1 MKKALKRLL
10 ALVLVLSMSTIVF
23 GYTVDEIMGDKY
35 PLKDYLDGVNY
46 FSVNPKS
53 CYKNAEFFD
62 EAEDWITKS
71 SSGDS
76 RYIIE
81 FGNYP
86 QDGVSDMAKEP
97 IKWVI
102 LEKVNGM
109 ALLMSLKVLDAKQM
123 YKMTKEQYEATDVSN
138 ETVWTYENSDL
149 RKWLN
154 NEFYNKAFSSS
165 EKKYIVQ
172 YDLTSDKVL
181 LPTVSEIQTYFRLN
195 KQDFRWQPIYS
206 GLSVDYWSK
215 GNPWGTT
222 VSTNYANNQYSQEAK
237 NFANFIEVN
246 YVQSYWTRTSAGVK
260 QSKKGKNSVNYK
272 DFRLDSTK
280 NEFESSSF
288 VNPRGVRPC
297 IWISFDPYV
306 RSAKELEWENN
317 GGKIA
322 SGLATGF
329 LDSVL
334 PGIGLFLP

>member
-10 ALVLVLSMSTIVF
+10 ALVLVLSMSTVVF

-46 FSVNPKS
+46 FSVNPKN
-53 CYKNAEFFD
+53 CYKNAQFFD
-62 EAEDWITKS
+62 VAEDWITKN
-71 SSGDS
+71 GDN
-76 RYIIE
+76 RFLIE

-86 QDGVSDMAKEP
+86 QDGISDMAKEP

-123 YKMTKEQYEATDVSN
+123 YNMTKQQYEATDVSDK
-138 ETVWTYENSDL
+138 TVWTYENSDL

-181 LPTVSEIQTYFRLN
+181 LPTVSEIQTYFRFN
-195 KQDFRWQPIYS
+195 KQDFRWQPIYK
-206 GLSVDYWSK
+206 GLSVDYLSY

-222 VSTNYANNQYSQEAK
+222 VSTNYANNQSSQLSQNYTGILRSYS
-237 NFANFIEVN
+237 VN
-246 YVQSYWTRTSAGVK
+246 SYWTRTPAGVE
-260 QSKKGKNSVNYK
+260 QSKKGKNRVCYK
-272 DFRLDSTK
+272 TFRIDSTK
-280 NEFESSSF
+280 NEFKSDSF
-288 VNPRGVRPC
+288 INPNGVRPC

-306 RSAKELEWENN
+306 RSAKELEWEKN

-322 SGLATGF
+322 SGLASGF
-329 LDSVL
+329 LDSLL

>member
-53 CYKNAEFFD
+53 CYKATEFFD
-62 EAEDWITKS
+62 KAEDWITKN
-71 SSGDS
+71 GDS
-76 RYIIE
+76 RFLIE

-86 QDGVSDMAKEP
+86 QDGISDMAKEP

-123 YKMTKEQYEATDVSN
+123 YNMTKQQYEATDVSD

-172 YDLTSDKVL
+172 YDTISDKVL
-181 LPTVSEIQTYFRLN
+181 LPTVSEIQTYFRFN
-195 KQDFRWQPIYS
+195 KQDFRWQPIYR
-206 GLSVDYWSK
+206 GLSVDYLSY

-222 VSTNYANNQYSQEAK
+222 VSTNYANNQSSQLVK
-237 NFANFIEVN
+237 NFTGFLESYSV
-246 YVQSYWTRTSAGVK
+246 SRYWTRTSAGVK
-260 QSKKGKNSVNYK
+260 QNKKGKKSVNYK
-272 DFRLDSTK
+272 AFNLYSTK
-280 NEFESSSF
+280 EFDSVSF
-288 VNPRGVRPC
+288 VNPYGVRPC

-306 RSAKELEWENN
+306 RSAKEQEWEKN

-322 SGLATGF
+322 SGLASGF
-329 LDSVL
+329 LDSLL
-334 PGIGLFLP
+334 PGVGLFLP